1 MHYGYGRIPSSVESV
16 VASSQPHLAASS
28 LTRANQ
34 GTSLTRRFERHLG
47 MMNVDETTE
56 EINAIAQPEAPQQ
69 VGAAGAAPNMTSPPK
84 VGSQRPRD
92 DQQSPSDAPP
102 RAFSR
107 LSDDEV
113 LDYESDGTAGAARA
127 SATQKALTEMMSAA
141 ATVAIPEISAAAK
154 RKAATAASKAAKAEQ
169 RKAAAAQKKA
179 TPGVAGAAPQPATL
193 HTRAAI
199 PTGLQPVAEETPG
212 AQQLPPGQLDPV
224 SFPPLSVP
232 MAPHL
237 APTREALDMASQ
249 NIRPTAV
256 NPPPA
261 STVTSAMPSRIMSP
275 QMDQGTQVCKPAPL
289 CPPCPRPSE
298 RAHTTARRCTLMLL
312 PMTALIICYAGP
324 VWRGGASRCNRGLGL
339 SRGSPL
345 KRHKSHGGS
354 CLQAVPL
361 NSADLME
368 FWNATAHRAAE
379 IPRMWTRYSE
389 HTQRWRD
396 V

>member
-1 MHYGYGRIPSSVESV
+1 
-16 VASSQPHLAASS
+16 
-28 LTRANQ
+28 
-34 GTSLTRRFERHLG
+34 

-127 SATQKALTEMMSAA
+127 SATQNALTKMMSAA

-179 TPGVAGAAPQPATL
+179 APGVAGAAPQPATL

-256 NPPPA
+256 NPPP
-261 STVTSAMPSRIMSP
+261 
-275 QMDQGTQVCKPAPL
+275 L
-289 CPPCPRPSE
+289 
-298 RAHTTARRCTLMLL
+298 AR
-312 PMTALIICYAGP
+312 
-324 VWRGGASRCNRGLGL
+324 
-339 SRGSPL
+339 
-345 KRHKSHGGS
+345 
-354 CLQAVPL
+354 
-361 NSADLME
+361 
-368 FWNATAHRAAE
+368 
-379 IPRMWTRYSE
+379 
-389 HTQRWRD
+389 
-396 V
+396 